1 MPTSE
6 QRRDLALLRAQIRA
20 IEAPEKDAARKDRKA
35 SRKARS
41 KALKASA
48 APNKRHE
55 RQHDKA
61 YLAHTRRQPCIV
73 GPILGG
79 CEGRIDPAH
88 LRFGEPKVGRLNPG
102 MGRKSDDKW
111 VLPLCRKHH
120 DAQHAA
126 GNERRWWTEVG
137 IDPNAECQKRYAAFL
152 SGNAPLS
159 GSGAVVPRAPPDVS
173 TALGGHK

>member
-1 MPTSE
+1 MIRLPEEKRRALGLLRKQVAEITAPERKAASKVRSA
-6 QRRDLALLRAQIRA
+6 QRR
-20 IEAPEKDAARKDRKA
+20 ARG
-35 SRKARS
+35 
-41 KALKASA
+41 KALKDD
-48 APNKRHE
+48 PGQRHE
-55 RQHDKA
+55 RVHDKA

-126 GNERRWWTEVG
+126 GNERAWWSSVG
-137 IDPNAECQKRYAAFL
+137 LDPNEECLKRYAAFQ
-152 SGNAPLS
+152 
-159 GSGAVVPRAPPDVS
+159 
-173 TALGGHK
+173 GGHSR

>member
-1 MPTSE
+1 MKAERRT
-6 QRRDLALLRAQIRA
+6 QRRERG
-20 IEAPEKDAARKDRKA
+20 
-35 SRKARS
+35 
-41 KALKASA
+41 KALKA
-48 APNKRHE
+48 APGQRHE
-55 RQHDKA
+55 RVHDKA

-102 MGRKSDDKW
+102 LGRKSDDRW

-126 GNERRWWTEVG
+126 GNERVWWAGVG
-137 IDPNAECQKRYAAFL
+137 IDPNQACIERYAAFVA
-152 SGNAPLS
+152 APKAS
-159 GSGAVVPRAPPDVS
+159 P
-173 TALGGHK
+173 LGVKGEARNTGRDHD

>member
-1 MPTSE
+1 MIRLPE
-6 QRRDLALLRAQIRA
+6 EKRRARDLLRRQIAA
-20 IEAPEKDAARKDRKA
+20 IEADDRKA
-35 SRKARS
+35 VKAERRTQRRVRA
-41 KALKASA
+41 KALKDD
-48 APNKRHE
+48 KGQRHE
-55 RQHDKA
+55 RVHDKA
-61 YLAHTRRQPCIV
+61 YLAHTRRQSCIV

-126 GNERRWWTEVG
+126 GNERAWWASVG
-137 IDPNAECQKRYAAFL
+137 IDPNEACIERYAAFQQA
-152 SGNAPLS
+152 GRN
-159 GSGAVVPRAPPDVS
+159 
-173 TALGGHK
+173 K

>member
-1 MPTSE
+1 MTLTSNE
-6 QRRDLALLRAQIRA
+6 RRDLSLLRAKIR
-20 IEAPEKDAARKDRKA
+20 ELEKPTKDAARKGRSADR
-35 SRKARS
+35 RARH

-48 APNKRHE
+48 APNKRQE

-61 YLAHTRRQPCIV
+61 YLAHVRRQPCIV

-102 MGRKSDDKW
+102 MGKKPDDRW

-120 DAQHAA
+120 EAQHAA
-126 GNERRWWTEVG
+126 GNERRWWAQVG
-137 IDPNAECQKRYAAFL
+137 IDPNAACIERYAAF
-152 SGNAPLS
+152 SATQ
-159 GSGAVVPRAPPDVS
+159 PRGVDG
-173 TALGGHK
+173 TDEG